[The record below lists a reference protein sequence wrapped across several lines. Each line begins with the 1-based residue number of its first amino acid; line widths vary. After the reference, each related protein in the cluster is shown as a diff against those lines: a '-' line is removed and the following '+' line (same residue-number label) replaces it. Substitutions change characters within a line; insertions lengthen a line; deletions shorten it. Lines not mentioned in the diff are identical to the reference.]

1 MANTKLVVVEANEVP
16 LKVFRRFA
24 DRNPSSNIAKLLAES
39 SVITTEADDVPIEFL
54 YPSQTWASFNT
65 GVSYSQHK
73 INWYNDPK
81 PAEYPLYYKILADN
95 GCSVGLVNSL
105 HTAPSEEGMANSQI
119 KFLIPDIY
127 AKNSLVKPLK
137 YSAFQKFNQEL
148 SNKNRR
154 VSSLR
159 LGLREIQMG
168 LKLPSL
174 GVRLGTLW
182 NTAKL
187 LGQVATKRVTKER
200 LRNIQ
205 FMLTADMFVK
215 LLKQNEVDLAV
226 FFTNHIAGNMHRYW
240 YASFPKEYSGDAYY
254 NDKWIE
260 RHLREI
266 QHAVSLFDSF
276 IGKMMKFCRST
287 GRGLIIG
294 SSMGQYANPKLD
306 VTKDVCYVI
315 ENLPQFV
322 EAFGVQRDKYD
333 PQLAMY
339 PQYTLKF
346 KNAQDATSAFRTFQT
361 FQKEPPAGIKIYP
374 DLNDKILTLSVHIAK
389 DTFEVL
395 GKMRTI
401 SELGVKAE
409 SISDHHSGKHHPD
422 GTLIINPRG
431 ATTKERVTYLEF
443 APAVLDFFGVCRPEY
458 MLNPSFKI
466 RPSSKF

>member
-1 MANTKLVVVEANEVP
+1 MINTKLVVVEANEVP
-16 LKVFRRFA
+16 LKVFRWFA
-24 DRNPSSNIAKLLAES
+24 DRNPSSNIANLLAES

-65 GVSYSQHK
+65 GVSYSKHK
-73 INWYNDPK
+73 VNWYNDPK
-81 PAEYPLYYKILADN
+81 PATYPLYYKILADN
-95 GCSVGLVNSL
+95 GRSVGLVNTL
-105 HTAPSEEGMANSQI
+105 HTAPSEESMANSRI

-137 YSAFQKFNQEL
+137 YGAFQKFNQDL
-148 SNKNRR
+148 SNQNRR

-159 LGLREIQMG
+159 LGLREMQMG
-168 LKLPSL
+168 AKLPSL
-174 GVRLGTLW
+174 GVKLGTLW
-182 NTAKL
+182 NTAKVL
-187 LGQVATKRVTKER
+187 AQVASKRVTKER

-205 FMLTADMFVK
+205 FMLTSDMFAK
-215 LLKQNEVDLAV
+215 LLKQNEADLAV

-240 YASFPKEYSGDAYY
+240 YASFPNEYSGDAHYD
-254 NDKWIE
+254 DKWVE

-266 QHAVSLFDSF
+266 QYALSLFDSF
-276 IGKMMKFCRST
+276 IGKMMRFCRST
-287 GRGLIIG
+287 GRVLIIV

-306 VTKDVCYVI
+306 VTRKVCYVI
-315 ENLPQFV
+315 EDLPQFV

-346 KNAQDATSAFRTFQT
+346 KNAQDATSAFQTFQT
-361 FQKEPPAGIKIYP
+361 FQKDPPAGIKIYP
-374 DLNDKILTLSVHIAK
+374 DLNDKVLTLSVHIAK
-389 DTFEVL
+389 DTLEVF
-395 GKMRTI
+395 GNRKTI

-409 SISDHHSGKHHPD
+409 AISDHHSGKHHPD

-431 ATTKERVTYLEF
+431 LTTKERVTYLEF
-443 APAVLDFFGVCRPEY
+443 APAVLDFFGVGRPEY

-466 RPSSKF
+466 RPSSKV

>member
-16 LKVFRRFA
+16 LKVFREFA
-24 DRNPSSNIAKLLAES
+24 GRNPSSNIAKLLADS

-65 GVSYSQHK
+65 GVSYSKHRV
-73 INWYNDPK
+73 NWYNDPK
-81 PAEYPLYYKILADN
+81 PAEYPLYYKILAAN
-95 GCSVGLVNSL
+95 GRSVGLVNSL
-105 HTAPSEEGMANSQI
+105 HTAPSEESMANSQI

-137 YSAFQKFNQEL
+137 YGAFQKFNQEL

-174 GVRLGTLW
+174 GVRLGTLL

-187 LGQVATKRVTKER
+187 LCQVATKRVTKER
-200 LRNIQ
+200 LRNLQ

-254 NDKWIE
+254 DDKWVE

-266 QHAVSLFDSF
+266 QHAVALFDSF
-276 IGKMMKFCRST
+276 IGKMMKFCHST
-287 GRGLIIG
+287 GRALIIV

-346 KNAQDATSAFRTFQT
+346 KNSQDATSAFRTFQT

-374 DLNDKILTLSVHIAK
+374 DLNDKVLTLSVHITQ
-389 DTFEVL
+389 DTLEVL
-395 GKMRTI
+395 GNRKTI

-409 SISDHHSGKHHPD
+409 AISDHHSGKHHPD
-422 GTLIINPRG
+422 GTLIIHPRG
-431 ATTKERVTYLEF
+431 STAKERVTYLEF
-443 APAVLDFFGVCRPEY
+443 APAVLDFFGVRRPEY

-466 RPSSKF
+466 RPSSKV

>member
-16 LKVFRRFA
+16 LKVFREFA
-24 DRNPSSNIAKLLAES
+24 DRNPSSNIAKLLADS

-65 GVSYSQHK
+65 GVSYSKHRVK
-73 INWYNDPK
+73 WYNDPK

-95 GCSVGLVNSL
+95 GRSVGLVNSL
-105 HTAPSEEGMANSQI
+105 HTSPSEESMANSQI

-137 YSAFQKFNQEL
+137 YGAFQKFNQEL

-174 GVRLGTLW
+174 GVRVGTLL

-187 LGQVATKRVTKER
+187 LYQVATKRVTKER

-205 FMLTADMFVK
+205 FMLTADMFVN
-215 LLKQNEVDLAV
+215 LLKRNEVDLAV

-254 NDKWIE
+254 DDKWIE

-266 QHAVSLFDSF
+266 QYGVALFDSF

-287 GRGLIIG
+287 GRVLIIG

-306 VTKDVCYVI
+306 VAKDVCYVI
-315 ENLPQFV
+315 EDLPQFV
-322 EAFGVQRDKYD
+322 EAFGVQRAKYD
-333 PQLAMY
+333 LQLAMD
-339 PQYTLKF
+339 PEYTLKF
-346 KNAQDATSAFRTFQT
+346 KNVQDATSAFRTFQT
-361 FQKEPPAGIKIYP
+361 FQKEPYAGIKIDP
-374 DLNDKILTLSVHIAK
+374 DLNDKILTLSVRIAK
-389 DTFEVL
+389 DAFEVL
-395 GKMRTI
+395 GKRKTI

-409 SISDHHSGKHHPD
+409 AISDHHSGKHHPD

-431 ATTKERVTYLEF
+431 STAKERVTYLEF
-443 APAVLDFFGVCRPEY
+443 APAVLDFFGVRRPEY

-466 RPSSKF
+466 QPSSKV

>member
-24 DRNPSSNIAKLLAES
+24 DRNRFSNIAKLLADS

-65 GVSYSQHK
+65 GVSYAKHR

-81 PAEYPLYYKILADN
+81 PTEYPLYYKILADN
-95 GCSVGLVNSL
+95 GRSVGLVNSL

-168 LKLPSL
+168 IRLPSL
-174 GVRLGTLW
+174 GVRLGTLL

-240 YASFPKEYSGDAYY
+240 YASFPDEYSGDAYY
-254 NDKWIE
+254 EDKWIE

-266 QHAVSLFDSF
+266 QHAVFLFDSF

-287 GRGLIIG
+287 GRVLIIV

-315 ENLPQFV
+315 EDLPQFV

-395 GKMRTI
+395 GKMKTI

-431 ATTKERVTYLEF
+431 STTKERATYLEF
-443 APAVLDFFGVCRPEY
+443 APAILDFFGVRRPEY

>member
-1 MANTKLVVVEANEVP
+1 MINTKLVVVEANEVP
-16 LKVFRRFA
+16 LKVFQWFA
-24 DRNPSSNIAKLLAES
+24 ERNPSSNIANLLAES

-65 GVSYSQHK
+65 GASYSKHK

-81 PAEYPLYYKILADN
+81 PAAYPLYYKILADN
-95 GCSVGLVNSL
+95 GRSVGLVNTL
-105 HTAPSEEGMANSQI
+105 HTAPSEESMANSQI

-137 YSAFQKFNQEL
+137 YGAFQKFNQDL
-148 SNKNRR
+148 SNQNRR

-159 LGLREIQMG
+159 LGLREMQMG
-168 LKLPSL
+168 VKLPSL
-174 GVRLGTLW
+174 GVKLGTLL

-187 LGQVATKRVTKER
+187 LSQVATKRVTKER

-205 FMLTADMFVK
+205 FMLTSDMFAK
-215 LLKQNEVDLAV
+215 MLKQNEVDLAV

-240 YASFPKEYSGDAYY
+240 YASFPNEYSGDAHYD
-254 NDKWIE
+254 DKWVE

-266 QHAVSLFDSF
+266 QYAVALFDSF

-287 GRGLIIG
+287 GRVLIIV

-306 VTKDVCYVI
+306 VTRKVCYVI
-315 ENLPQFV
+315 EDLPQFV

-346 KNAQDATSAFRTFQT
+346 KDAQDAASAFQTFQT
-361 FQKEPPAGIKIYP
+361 FQKDPPAGIKIYP
-374 DLNDKILTLSVHIAK
+374 DLNDKVLTLSVHIAK
-389 DTFEVL
+389 DALEVL
-395 GKMRTI
+395 GKRKTI

-431 ATTKERVTYLEF
+431 STVKERVTYLEF
-443 APAVLDFFGVCRPEY
+443 APAVLDFFGVRRPEY

-466 RPSSKF
+466 QSSSKV